1 MGNTAQSRHYFRFGE
16 FELDPGLRQLR
27 INGRVIILQEQ
38 SFQILSAL
46 LASPGQLVTRK
57 ELTDQLWPEGTFV
70 DFEHSLNTAVNRLRE
85 VLEDS
90 AEHPRFVET
99 MPRRGYRFIAPVT
112 NTVAAAVVPGIPSLP
127 SDPQKAPEE
136 KSAAVTRT
144 PVPLLENR
152 NRNRNIKVAA
162 VVASALLIAIL
173 AAGAASYLRPAPKLS
188 EKDSIVLA
196 DFTNTT
202 GDPVFDETLRQGLAV
217 QLEQSPFLDVV
228 SDEQIA
234 ETLRLMAQPANAK
247 LTRQLA
253 GEVCQRDGS
262 LAVLEGSI
270 ANLGGEYVIGLS
282 AVDCHRGRTLA
293 QTQVM
298 AGSKRQVLHAL
309 GNAATEV
316 RSKLGESLSSVQSFD
331 TPLEQ
336 ATTPSLEAL
345 QAYSMGRRVLAV
357 NGDNAA
363 AVPLFQRAIQLDPD
377 FAVAYSSLGITYM
390 NLGENLLAAEK
401 AREAFELRERVS
413 AREKFYIESHYY
425 DIATGDLER
434 ARQIYEIWKR
444 TYRRDFI
451 PLTNLGD
458 IYTQLGQYDRA
469 LAEDLES
476 VRLDPTNGSTHADVV
491 SDYVYLNRMGDAQAA
506 AKRALSQ
513 EFDTPKLRGKLYVM
527 AFLQNDL
534 SEMKLQTSW
543 GAEKPGVEDWFL
555 NLQADSSAY
564 IGKLRPARDLS
575 RQAVVMAAGSG
586 ESEVA
591 AGYESFSA
599 VRESLMGNPVQAKEH
614 VTAALRLSRGREVL
628 AAAAL
633 ALAFSGDVGESE
645 ARANEL
651 AQRFPEDTLVKYNYL
666 PTIRARIALNR
677 NQASKA
683 IEAVEV
689 AAPYELGAV
698 GDRPF
703 TLSLY
708 PVYVRGQAH
717 LVTRHGSAAAAEFQ
731 KIIDHPGVV
740 QNELIGALAHLGLA
754 RANVLQGNTPKAL
767 AEYQEFLTLWKD
779 ADLEIPTLKQAKVEY
794 AKLQ

>member
-1 MGNTAQSRHYFRFGE
+1 
-16 FELDPGLRQLR
+16 
-27 INGRVIILQEQ
+27 
-38 SFQILSAL
+38 
-46 LASPGQLVTRK
+46 
-57 ELTDQLWPEGTFV
+57 
-70 DFEHSLNTAVNRLRE
+70 

-90 AEHPRFVET
+90 AEHPRFIET

-112 NTVAAAVVPGIPSLP
+112 STESAAVAPGIPSLP
-127 SDPQKAPEE
+127 SDPQKTREGNSE
-136 KSAAVTRT
+136 AVAKA
-144 PVPLLENR
+144 PVPFLENR
-152 NRNRNIKVAA
+152 NKNRNVRIAA

-173 AAGAASYLRPAPKLS
+173 AAVGSPYLRPTPKLT

-202 GDPVFDETLRQGLAV
+202 GDPVFDVTLRQGLAV

-253 GEVCQRDGS
+253 REVCQRDGS
-262 LAVLEGSI
+262 VAVLEGSI
-270 ANLGGEYVIGLS
+270 ANLEGEYVIGLS
-282 AVDCHRGRTLA
+282 AVDCHKGRTLA
-293 QTQVM
+293 QTQVV

-309 GNAATEV
+309 GNAATEI
-316 RSKLGESLSSVQSFD
+316 RTRLGESLTSVQTFD

-336 ATTPSLEAL
+336 ATTSSLEAL
-345 QAYSMGRRVLAV
+345 QAYSLGRNILAV
-357 NGDNAA
+357 KGENVA
-363 AVPLFQRAIQLDPD
+363 AVPLFQHAIQLDPD
-377 FAVAYSSLGITYM
+377 FAMAHSSLGMTYM
-390 NLGENLLAAEK
+390 NLGEQLLAADQARK
-401 AREAFELRERVS
+401 AYELRERVS
-413 AREKFYIESHYY
+413 TREKFYIEANYY
-425 DIATGDLER
+425 ALAIGDLEK
-434 ARQIYEIWKR
+434 ARRIYEIWNH
-444 TYRRDFI
+444 TYPRDYI
-451 PLTNLGD
+451 PLANLGGID
-458 IYTQLGQYDRA
+458 TQLGRYDRV
-469 LAEDLES
+469 LAEDLENL
-476 VRLDPTNGSTHADVV
+476 RLDPTKGTTHAYVI
-491 SDYVYLNRMGDAQAA
+491 SDYVYLNRLGDARAA
-506 AKRALSQ
+506 AETALSKG
-513 EFDTPKLRGKLYVM
+513 FDTPELRGKLYVI
-527 AFLQNDL
+527 AFLENNPSAMKSQTAWS
-534 SEMKLQTSW
+534 SERP
-543 GAEKPGVEDWFL
+543 EVEDWFFTL
-555 NLQADSSAY
+555 EADTAAY
-564 IGKLRPARDLS
+564 TGKLRQARELS
-575 RQAVVMAAGSG
+575 HRAVVSAKRLGEVETAA
-586 ESEVA
+586 V
-591 AGYESFSA
+591 YESFSA
-599 VRESLMGNPVQAKEH
+599 LRESLMGNPVHAREQ
-614 VTAALRLSRGREVL
+614 VTAALSLARGREAL

-651 AQRFPEDTLVKYNYL
+651 VQRFPEDTLVKYNYL

-708 PVYVRGQAH
+708 PAYVRGQAH
-717 LVTRHGSAAAAEFQ
+717 LVANHGSEAAVEFQ

-754 RANVLQGNTPKAL
+754 RANVLQGKTSNAL

-779 ADLEIPTLKQAKVEY
+779 ADSEIPILKQAKAEY

>member
-1 MGNTAQSRHYFRFGE
+1 MGNTAESRHCFHFGE
-16 FELDPGLRQLR
+16 FELDPGLRLLR

-46 LASPGQLVTRK
+46 LASPGELVTRK
-57 ELTDQLWPEGTFV
+57 ELTEQLWPEGTFV

-90 AEHPRFVET
+90 AEHSRFIET

-112 NTVAAAVVPGIPSLP
+112 STDAAAVVPGVLSLP
-127 SDPQKAPEE
+127 TDPQKTREGNSE
-136 KSAAVTRT
+136 AVAKA
-144 PVPLLENR
+144 PVPFLKNR
-152 NRNRNIKVAA
+152 NVKIAA

-173 AAGAASYLRPAPKLS
+173 AAGAASYLRPTPKLT

-202 GDPVFDETLRQGLAV
+202 GDPVFDETLRQGLSV

-234 ETLRLMAQPANAK
+234 ETMRLMAQPANAK

-253 GEVCQRDGS
+253 REVCQRDGS
-262 LAVLEGSI
+262 VAVLEGSI
-270 ANLGGEYVIGLS
+270 ANLESEYVIGVG
-282 AVDCHRGRTLA
+282 AVDCHKGRTLA
-293 QTQVM
+293 QTQVV

-309 GNAATEV
+309 GNAATEI
-316 RSKLGESLSSVQSFD
+316 RTKLGESLTSVKTFD

-345 QAYSMGRRVLAV
+345 QAYSLGRNMLAV
-357 NGDNAA
+357 KGENIA
-363 AVPLFQRAIQLDPD
+363 AVPLFQHAIQLDPD
-377 FAVAYSSLGITYM
+377 FAIAYSSLGITYM

-434 ARQIYEIWKR
+434 ARRIYEIWKR
-444 TYRRDFI
+444 TYPRDFI

-476 VRLDPTNGSTHADVV
+476 VRLDPTKGTTHADVV
-491 SDYVYLNRMGDAQAA
+491 SDYLYLNRLGDARAA
-506 AKRALSQ
+506 AEQALSKG
-513 EFDTPKLRGKLYVM
+513 FDTPKLRGKLYVM

-534 SEMKLQTSW
+534 SGMKLQTSW

-564 IGKLRPARDLS
+564 IGKFRQARDLS
-575 RQAVVMAAGSG
+575 RHAVVLANGSG
-586 ESEVA
+586 EVETA

-599 VRESLMGNPVQAKEH
+599 VRESLIGNPVEAKEH
-614 VTAALRLSRGREVL
+614 VAAALRLSRGREVL

-633 ALAFSGDVGESE
+633 ALAFSGNVAESE
-645 ARANEL
+645 ARANEMV
-651 AQRFPEDTLVKYNYL
+651 QRFPEDTLVKYNYL
-666 PTIRARIALNR
+666 PTIRARLALNR

-708 PVYVRGQAH
+708 PAYVRGQAH
-717 LVTRHGSAAAAEFQ
+717 LVAGHGIEAASEFQ

-740 QNELIGALAHLGLA
+740 QNELIGALAGLGLA

-767 AEYQEFLTLWKD
+767 PEYQEFLTLWKD
-779 ADLEIPTLKQAKVEY
+779 ADPEIPILKQAKAEY